1 MIRNFI
7 YLLFKLIDMYLK
19 TGTRKHMKMAV
30 LMLPTYKVFIDFAI
44 NKIKYHNDTIP
55 VASILLIIKIVMN
68 LH

>member
-1 MIRNFI
+1 
-7 YLLFKLIDMYLK
+7 MYLK